1 MGITNSIE
9 HKNNMMYSRVDTWM
23 CPRIFLFF
31 IFYFLFSPVGAQD
44 SLLLRNY
51 QFVKQYD
58 PWLTGSNGA
67 ALTRYQAKN
76 IAEAEIVLD
85 KGNGGLVD
93 FWQSDNTLQV
103 GAGIE
108 SFYRLN
114 KRAVVYGAISYD
126 NRTGKGMTG
135 SAFMHLPSS
144 LSPLT
149 SNLSSRYPFDI
160 VEDSLTNPGRKH
172 TDIYSLTGGVGF
184 NVWKGKGYA
193 LGAKVSYTAAN
204 YAKYKDLRHKNKLM
218 QLSVSLGAY
227 APVAKWLNL
236 GANYTYYRQTESV
249 DFGTYGKS
257 DKTYKSLIDY
267 GAFMGIV
274 EQFGNE
280 GYTDKAREM
289 PLFED
294 SHGAALQVEIVP
306 FEQLSIMGSVGIS
319 RGNGYYGRKSPFT
332 ATYTRH
338 QRDINQSSLSLV
350 YQPSS
355 TQTRHRLDLSYT
367 NEKLANKANTFREL
381 VNENSANYYE
391 YYDAVETGDKQWD
404 DFDISYTLL
413 LGIQGELP
421 TWELNAQYH
430 YAQRKQA
437 SYLYPYY
444 RHQQLSTNKVALQA
458 TLNKLCNRGVWS
470 FTLQS
475 AWQNGSGTPYEDFTF
490 ATPSALQD
498 SPATMQAFLYREY
511 QYLTASQYQLGAL
524 VKYAFIIPKTRI
536 KLHAK
541 ISGDYHKAT
550 KTYVYSTGNHHI
562 STSISVGCTF

>member
-1 MGITNSIE
+1 MLTKKITSTLLLWALALSV
-9 HKNNMMYSRVDTWM
+9 H
-23 CPRIFLFF
+23 
-31 IFYFLFSPVGAQD
+31 AQD

-58 PWLTGSNGA
+58 PWLTSSNGA

-76 IAEAEIVLD
+76 IAEAEMVLN

-93 FWQSDNTLQV
+93 FWQSDNTLQA

-135 SAFMHLPSS
+135 SAFMHLPSQ
-144 LSPLT
+144 LSTIQYPST
-149 SNLSSRYPFDI
+149 KRYPFDI

-172 TDIYSLTGGVGF
+172 TDVYSLTGGVGF
-184 NVWKGKGYA
+184 NVWKGKGYS

-218 QLSVSLGAY
+218 ELSVSLGAY
-227 APVAKWLNL
+227 APVTKWLNL

-294 SHGAALQVEIVP
+294 SHGAALQVEILP
-306 FEQLSIMGSVGIS
+306 CEQFSLMGSIGLS
-319 RGNGYYGRKSPFT
+319 RGDGYYGRKSPFT

-338 QRDINQSSLSLV
+338 QRDINQSSLTLI

-355 TQTRHRLDLSYT
+355 PQSRHRLDLSYT

-381 VNENSANYYE
+381 TNENSATYYE

-404 DFDISYTLL
+404 DLDIAYTLL

-430 YAQRKQA
+430 YAERKQA

-444 RHQQLSTNKVALQA
+444 RHQQLSTNKVALQG
-458 TLNKLCNRGVWS
+458 TFNKLCNRGVWS

-490 ATPSALQD
+490 ATPSTLQE
-498 SPATMQAFLYREY
+498 SPATMEAFLYREY
-511 QYLTASQYQLGAL
+511 QYLTASQYQLGAT
-524 VKYAFIIPKTRI
+524 VKYAFIMPGTRM

-550 KTYVYSTGNHHI
+550 KTYVYSTGNHHL
-562 STSISVGCTF
+562 STAIAIGCTF

>member
-1 MGITNSIE
+1 MLTKKITSTLLLWALAL
-9 HKNNMMYSRVDTWM
+9 SA
-23 CPRIFLFF
+23 L
-31 IFYFLFSPVGAQD
+31 AQD

-58 PWLTGSNGA
+58 PWLTTDNTA
-67 ALTRYQAKN
+67 ALTRYQARN
-76 IAEAEIVLD
+76 IAEAEMVLN

-93 FWQSDNTLQV
+93 FWQSDNTLQA

-114 KRAVVYGAISYD
+114 QRAVVYGSISYD

-135 SAFMHLPSS
+135 SAFMHLHSTFHIPHS
-144 LSPLT
+144 T
-149 SNLSSRYPFDI
+149 FINRYPFDI

-172 TDIYSLTGGVGF
+172 TDVYHLTGGVGF

-193 LGAKVSYTAAN
+193 LGAKISYTAAN

-218 QLSVSLGAY
+218 DLSVSLGAY

-236 GANYTYYRQTESV
+236 GANYTYHRQTESV
-249 DFGTYGKS
+249 DFDTYGKN

-267 GAFMGIV
+267 GTFMGVV

-294 SHGAALQVEIVP
+294 NHGAALQVEILP
-306 FEQLSIMGSVGIS
+306 WEQFSVMGSIGFS
-319 RGNGYYGRKSPFT
+319 RGDGYYGRKSPFT
-332 ATYTRH
+332 ATYTGH
-338 QRDINQSSLSLV
+338 QRDINHSALTLI

-355 TQTRHRLDLSYT
+355 RRSRHRLDLSYT

-381 VNENSANYYE
+381 INDNSATHYE

-404 DFDISYTLL
+404 DFDIAYMLL
-413 LGIQGELP
+413 WGIQGELP

-430 YAQRKQA
+430 YAERKQA

-444 RHQQLSTNKVALQA
+444 RHQQLSTNKTSLQG
-458 TLNKLCNRGVWS
+458 TYNKLCNRGVWS
-470 FTLQS
+470 FTLQT
-475 AWQNGSGTPYEDFTF
+475 AWQKGSGTPYEDFTF
-490 ATPSALQD
+490 VTPSPLQE
-498 SPATMQAFLYREY
+498 SPATMEAFLYREY
-511 QYLTASQYQLGAL
+511 QYLTASQYQLGAA
-524 VKYAFIIPKTRI
+524 VKYAFIMPKTRI
-536 KLHAK
+536 KMHAK

-550 KTYVYSTGNHHI
+550 ETYVYSTGNHHLSMAI
-562 STSISVGCTF
+562 AIGCTF